1 MPTIT
6 VKLDDELLTQVDTLA
21 CKKGTN
27 RSEMIRQALSEHI
40 SGVHSQ
46 YDGIPQEI
54 KDKVAF
60 IRLLVLD
67 GTPDKDWE
75 LVQREVSNLWIDM
88 L

>member
-1 MPTIT
+1 MTTVT
-6 VKLDDELLTQVDTLA
+6 VKLDDALLAQVDSLA
-21 CKKGTN
+21 RKREDSRSGT
-27 RSEMIRQALSEHI
+27 IRQAVSEYI

-54 KDKVAF
+54 KDKVTF
-60 IRLLVLD
+60 IRLLVLN
-67 GTPDKDWE
+67 GTPDKDWD